1 MDDFILHSSWMRD
14 IPDAATVTT
23 LSIPGTHDTCS
34 VGGLLGFGKTQNLDL
49 SDQLH
54 AGIRF
59 VDIRLA
65 HYRDDLYVHHDVVHM
80 GKCYADV
87 LNTCS
92 DFLRQHPSESIFL
105 SVKNEERFDSTLGRF
120 APSEVFGKSR
130 GDRASWVVRSKSFEH
145 AFQARTWQY
154 VDDES
159 LFYNLPARVPAPD
172 SETSNPTLTSETTLA
187 EIRGKIVLLRRFEGS
202 KHVGFDLTYW
212 PENRRFRTI
221 KGLICAIEDH
231 YHAPGED
238 SKYNFIITHLEE
250 AQRRAPKDLYIT
262 FASAVNLKARGY
274 AKTINPRLND
284 YLSESPPGRVGIIAM
299 DYFEEPRELVS
310 NVIKMNATATATTTA
325 GYGAGA
331 PAMADISGDDH
342 GLSAEAVIATDALK

>member
-1 MDDFILHSSWMRD
+1 MEDFISHSSWMRD
-14 IPDAATVTT
+14 IPDAAGVTT

-34 VGGLLGFGKTQNLDL
+34 VSGLFGFGKTQNLDL
-49 SDQLH
+49 SDQLQ

-87 LNTCS
+87 LNTCTG
-92 DFLRQHPSESIFL
+92 FLRQHPSESIFL
-105 SVKNEERFDSTLGRF
+105 SVKNEDRFDSTLGRF
-120 APSEVFGKSR
+120 APSAVFGASR
-130 GDRASWVVRSKSFEH
+130 GDRANWVVRSKSFEH

-159 LFYNLPARVPAPD
+159 LFYNLPVRVPAPD
-172 SETSNPTLTSETTLA
+172 SETSIPTLTSETTLG

-202 KHVGFDLTYW
+202 KHVGFDLSYW
-212 PENRRFRTI
+212 PENQCFRTR

-231 YHAPGED
+231 YQDPGED
-238 SKYNFIITHLEE
+238 AKYNYIITHLEQ
-250 AQRRAPKDLYIT
+250 AKRRAPKDLYIT
-262 FASAVNLKARGY
+262 FTSAVNLKAHGY

-284 YLSESPPGRVGIIAM
+284 YLVESPPGRVGIIVM

-310 NVIKMNATATATTTA
+310 NVIKMNSAAAATA

-331 PAMADISGDDH
+331 PAMAAISGDDH
-342 GLSAEAVIATDALK
+342 SVSAVVVIATDVLR